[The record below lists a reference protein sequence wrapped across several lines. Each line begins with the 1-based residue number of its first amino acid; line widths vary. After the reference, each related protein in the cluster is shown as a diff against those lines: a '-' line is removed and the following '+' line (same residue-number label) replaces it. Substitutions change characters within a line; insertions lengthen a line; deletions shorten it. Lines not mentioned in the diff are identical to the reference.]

1 LLGGRGEKLMSASTA
16 PPRGKVRE
24 ALDYLLWFYTPFKA
38 MSASDIYELVS
49 TNAYS
54 GEGLYLNLGYWKT
67 ARTID
72 DACVAMAMLVAE
84 TAAIGPGNEVVDVGF
99 GFADQDML
107 WMDRLG
113 PARITGLNITA
124 SQVAMARDRVASRG
138 MSDRIELLQASATA
152 MPLPDAS
159 CDKVVGVECAFH
171 FDTRE
176 DFFREAFRVLRPGGR
191 LVLADV
197 IRSHPDPRPFRRRIQ
212 DFNWKFFMQKYAVP
226 AANSDTTE
234 SYAAKLAAAGFAG
247 VKVEP
252 ISEHV
257 YPGLHHYMATEP
269 SMLRRFHPLARLP
282 YRLTLKFDA
291 ASVYGA
297 YEYVLAVAEK
307 PSS

>member
-1 LLGGRGEKLMSASTA
+1 MSASTTR
-16 PPRGKVRE
+16 PRGKVRE

-84 TAAIGPGNEVVDVGF
+84 TAAIGPGDAVVDVGF

-107 WMDRLG
+107 WMERLA
-113 PARITGLNITA
+113 PARITGLNITS
-124 SQVAMARDRVASRG
+124 SQVALARDRVAARG
-138 MSDRIELLQASATA
+138 MSDRIELLEASATK

-197 IRSHPDPRPFRRRIQ
+197 IRSHPDPRPFRRRVQ

-226 AANSDTTE
+226 AANSDTCE
-234 SYAAKLAAAGFAG
+234 SYATKLAAAGFAG
-247 VKVEP
+247 VTVEP

-307 PSS
+307 PAL

>member
-1 LLGGRGEKLMSASTA
+1 VTA
-16 PPRGKVRE
+16 AQTTPRSRLRE
-24 ALDYLLWFYTPFKA
+24 ALDYLLWFYTPFKR

-49 TNAYS
+49 THAFS
-54 GEGLYLNLGYWKT
+54 GTGLYLNLGYWKS

-72 DACVAMAMLVAE
+72 EACIAMAMLVAE
-84 TAAIGPGNEVVDVGF
+84 TAGVGPGSEVVDVGF

-107 WMDRLG
+107 WLERLS

-124 SQVAMARDRVASRG
+124 SQVRLARERVAQRG
-138 MSDRIELLQASATA
+138 MADRIELLEASATN

-159 CDKVVGVECAFH
+159 CDQVLGVECAFH

-197 IRSHPDPRPFRRRIQ
+197 IRAFPDPRPFHRRMQ
-212 DFNWKFFMQKYAVP
+212 AFNWKFFMQKYAVP
-226 AANSDTTE
+226 AANADTRST
-234 SYAAKLAAAGFAG
+234 YAAKLTAVGFTG
-247 VKVEP
+247 VRVDS
-252 ISEHV
+252 ISKDV
-257 YPGLHHYMATEP
+257 YPGLHHYMATDP

-291 ASVYGA
+291 ASVYSA
-297 YEYVLAVAEK
+297 YDYVLAVAQK
-307 PSS
+307 PAS

>member
-1 LLGGRGEKLMSASTA
+1 MSGASTA
-16 PPRGKVRE
+16 SRGKLRE
-24 ALDYLLWFYTPFKA
+24 ALDYLLWFYTPFKP

-72 DACVAMAMLVAE
+72 DACMAMAMLVAE
-84 TAAIGPGNEVVDVGF
+84 TAGVRAGSEVVDVGF

-113 PARITGLNITA
+113 PARITGLNITQ
-124 SQVAMARDRVASRG
+124 SQVRLAKERVAARG
-138 MSDRIELLQASATA
+138 MSDRIELLQASATN

-159 CDKVVGVECAFH
+159 CDQVVGVECAFH
-171 FDTRE
+171 FNTRE

-197 IRSHPDPRPFRRRIQ
+197 IRAQPVAGSFSRRVQ
-212 DFNWKFFMQKYAVP
+212 AFNWKFFMQKYAVP
-226 AANSDTTE
+226 AANSDTRD
-234 SYAAKLAAAGFAG
+234 SYAAKLTQAGFASAR
-247 VKVEP
+247 VDS
-252 ISEHV
+252 ISQDV

-269 SMLRRFHPLARLP
+269 SMLRRFHWLARLP
-282 YRLTLKFDA
+282 YRLTLQFKA
-291 ASVYGA
+291 ESVYSA
-297 YEYVLAVAEK
+297 YDYVLAVADK
-307 PSS
+307 PA